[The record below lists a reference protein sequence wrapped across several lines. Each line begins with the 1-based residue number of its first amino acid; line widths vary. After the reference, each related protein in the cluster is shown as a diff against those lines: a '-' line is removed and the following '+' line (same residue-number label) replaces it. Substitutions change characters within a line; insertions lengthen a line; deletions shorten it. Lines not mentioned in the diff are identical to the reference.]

1 VVKAINYEVGDI
13 MKATIEQPTYL
24 SWAGY
29 YGMMD
34 MSDIFVFYDDVQFF
48 RQSWQQRN
56 KIKSANGNWMWL
68 TVPVFQKYGQKIN
81 EVKINNVVNWRRK
94 HWESIYQSYNKA
106 PYFKQYRDDIERI
119 YQSEWGY
126 LSDWNIFIIL
136 IVSGLLGIKMPKLV
150 KSSELKGL
158 VGNKTDR
165 LLQVLDRIG
174 ADEYITSYGT
184 KVYIDPQK
192 FKDRN
197 IKLRWYEYRPPVYHQ
212 VKGEF
217 FPFMSALD
225 LLFNTGEEALRYI
238 REGVHLEEN
247 V

>member
-1 VVKAINYEVGDI
+1 

-34 MSDIFVFYDDVQFF
+34 ISDVFVFYDDVQFS

-56 KIKSANGNWMWL
+56 KIKASNGNWMWL
-68 TVPVFQKYGQKIN
+68 SIPVLQNFGQKIK
-81 EVKINNVVNWRRK
+81 EVKIDNATNWRKK
-94 HWESIYQSYNKA
+94 HWESIYQSYHKA
-106 PYFKQYRDDIERI
+106 PYFKQYQDDIERI
-119 YQSEWGY
+119 YRVEWEY

-136 IVSGLLGIKMPKLV
+136 IVSGLLGIKMTNLV

-165 LLQVLDRIG
+165 LLQVLGKIG

-184 KVYIDPQK
+184 KVYIESQK

-197 IKLRWYEYRPPVYHQ
+197 IKLRWYEYKPLVYSQ
-212 VKGEF
+212 TRGEF
-217 FPFMSALD
+217 FPYLSAID
-225 LLFNTGEEALRYI
+225 LLLNTGSEALRYI
-238 REGVHLEEN
+238 REGVNLSDWE
-247 V
+247 